1 MYIYYIT
8 CKEGSGKLDKA
19 ICIKTRDSLGKLP
32 CKLWS
37 VVEIQDDYLSF
48 YGLKV
53 RGTEELMYYDKKA
66 FRRCR
71 GVNSSDYDKVNDL
84 LQLIKKSL
92 SNESF
97 SLIDQANLVIHVAS
111 KINSYLRR

>member
-1 MYIYYIT
+1 MQ
-8 CKEGSGKLDKA
+8 KA

-48 YGLKV
+48 YGLKI
-53 RGTEELMYYDKKA
+53 RGTEELMYYDKRS

-71 GVNSSDYDKVNDL
+71 GVNPGDYDKVNDL
-84 LQLIKKSL
+84 LQLIKKVL
-92 SNESF
+92 SNENMSM
-97 SLIDQANLVIHVAS
+97 LDQANTVIVLGN

>member
-1 MYIYYIT
+1 M
-8 CKEGSGKLDKA
+8 DKA

-53 RGTEELMYYDKKA
+53 RGSEELMYYDKRS

-71 GVNSSDYDKVNDL
+71 KVNAGDYDKVSDL
-84 LQLIKKSL
+84 LNLIKKVL
-92 SNESF
+92 SNENM
-97 SLIDQANLVIHVAS
+97 SLLDQANTVIHVS
-111 KINSYLRR
+111 TKINDYLRR

>member
-1 MYIYYIT
+1 M
-8 CKEGSGKLDKA
+8 DKA

-32 CKLWS
+32 CKLFS
-37 VVEIQDDYLSF
+37 VVEIYDKYHKF

-53 RGTEELMYYDKKA
+53 RGYDELLYYDQSCLKEVRK
-66 FRRCR
+66 
-71 GVNSSDYDKVNDL
+71 VNPNDYDKVNDL

-92 SNESF
+92 SNENF
-97 SLIDQANLVIHVAS
+97 SMLDQANLVIHIAS